1 MIEKEFHNIS
11 SVLKVGKVIGVEG
24 RTVRVEVDKDKNASH
39 LLYKGSTIQ
48 NISVGGYIKIIK
60 GYEVIYG
67 KIEGEYIKEIFSK
80 STEYENTQS
89 KVNRILNIKL
99 LGFLKEGRF
108 ERGIKELPLIANEVY
123 LIITKELQNIH
134 DFISDDDQPI
144 QFGTLALEKNQKI
157 QFGIN
162 KLFASHIGI
171 FGNTGSGK
179 SYTLAK
185 IYNSLFEK
193 YQSQAKFHANSKFF
207 LIDFNGEYV
216 DAENADND
224 NVIVKKQFKQSY
236 ILNTKTE
243 SGVKF
248 PLPKEALEDINIWRI
263 IFEATEKTQTP
274 FLRRSL
280 TSNLIGDAVQNND
293 VIIRYIRELILSVTL
308 NPEINQDRNVI
319 NNLLSD
325 LIDSAG
331 SISEG
336 LIDAVNFFRIN
347 LKYHTAPN
355 NTYYFNPAIYADGQR
370 DQFVQLIDEILDE
383 IVININDADI
393 FQLIHIKIILNY
405 YTEIIRGY
413 SNKDH
418 IAPLIKRIKMRV
430 SDLSK
435 TIEFVE
441 DDFPN
446 YNSLNVLSL
455 RNVNIAMKKVIPL
468 LVCKFL
474 FENHKEREDESKYLN
489 IIIDEAHNILSTSSE
504 RESQQWKDYRL
515 ETFEE
520 IIKEGRKFGVFMT
533 IASQRPFDISSTIIS
548 QLHNYVLHRL
558 INNNDIQAIE
568 RTVSYLDKVSFE
580 TLSILPTGTCI
591 IAGNLAPIPVIVDI
605 DQIESIHKPFNK
617 TIEPIRFWLD

>member
-1 MIEKEFHNIS
+1 MIDKEFHNIS
-11 SVLKVGKVIGVEG
+11 SVLKIGRVIGVEG
-24 RTVRVEVDKDKNASH
+24 RSVKVEVDKQKNASH
-39 LLYKGSTIQ
+39 LLFIGSVLQ
-48 NISVGGYIKIIK
+48 NISVGSYIKIIK

-67 KIEGEYIKEIFSK
+67 KIEGEYIKEIFTTK
-80 STEYENTQS
+80 SEYTNDQN

-99 LGFLKEGRF
+99 LGFLKNGKF

-123 LIITKELQNIH
+123 LIILKELQKIH
-134 DFISDDDQPI
+134 DFVSIDDKPI
-144 QFGTLALEKNQKI
+144 QFGTLSLEKNQKI
-157 QFGIN
+157 EFGIN

-193 YQSQAKFHANSKFF
+193 FQDQQNFHDNSKIF

-216 DAENADND
+216 DSEHKDND
-224 NVIVKKQFKQSY
+224 NVIVKKEFKKSY
-236 ILNTKTE
+236 FLNTKTE
-243 SGVKF
+243 SDSKF

-274 FLRRSL
+274 FLKRSL
-280 TSNLIGDAVQNND
+280 NSNVISDAVQNND
-293 VIIRYIRELILSVTL
+293 EIIRYVKEMILSVTL
-308 NPEINQDRNVI
+308 SPEINQDRNTI
-319 NNLLSD
+319 QNLFSD

-331 SISEG
+331 NISTG
-336 LIDAVNFFRIN
+336 LIESVNFFRSN
-347 LKYHTAPN
+347 LKYHAQN
-355 NTYYFNPAIYADGQR
+355 NTYYFTPNVYADGNR
-370 DQFVQLIDEILDE
+370 DQFVQIVDDTLEEIS
-383 IVININDADI
+383 INIIDADI
-393 FQLIHIKIILNY
+393 FQLIHVKIILNY

-435 TIEFVE
+435 TIEFVDGE
-441 DDFPN
+441 IPE
-446 YNSLNVLSL
+446 YKTLNVLSL

-474 FENHKEREDESKYLN
+474 FEHHKEQQDESKYLN
-489 IIIDEAHNILSTSSE
+489 IIIDEAHNILSTNSE

-548 QLHNYVLHRL
+548 QLHNYILHRL
-558 INNNDIQAIE
+558 INNNDILAIE

-580 TLSILPTGTCI
+580 MLSILPTGTCI
-591 IAGNLAPIPVIVDI
+591 IAGNLAPIPVVVDI
-605 DQIESIHKPFNK
+605 EKIEDEYRPFNK
-617 TIEPIRFWLD
+617 TIEPINFWTD